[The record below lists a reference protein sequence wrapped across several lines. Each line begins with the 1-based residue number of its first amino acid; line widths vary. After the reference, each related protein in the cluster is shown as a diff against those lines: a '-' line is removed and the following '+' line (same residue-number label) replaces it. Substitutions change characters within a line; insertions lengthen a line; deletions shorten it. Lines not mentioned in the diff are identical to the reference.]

1 MLRRGASLFPRLKL
15 QRHKTMSGLPMQ
27 SKAAT
32 AIDRSGHIQGY
43 QRRICEDI
51 LPFWADAGFDQDC
64 GIFRE
69 RLDFSGRDCPS
80 VPRRA
85 MVQARQIFVYSAA
98 ARDGVFREGGDL
110 AARAMQSLFELY
122 LDEKD
127 PRRGFAFSIDAA
139 GKGVSQIRDSYTHA
153 FVLFSLAALYGL
165 TGEKRLL
172 SAAEATLQFI
182 DRHLICP
189 EHGGLLDRQPAP
201 ESVKRQNPLMHF
213 LEACLALHEAAPEGP
228 YFERAARIVGL
239 FEARLFQREAGALPE
254 VFAADWSLDPQATAF
269 FEPGH
274 HFEWIWLLDWYRRLG
289 GPVVAGTQ
297 ERLWESASCA
307 CGVDPRGWCYDTV
320 SLDRRPLK
328 RSTRLW
334 PHTEGAKAG
343 VARHAAGEARGL
355 SFSARMLQTLNEI
368 FLGRPFTGGWIDHFD
383 ANLEPIVSYVPASS
397 LYHLYGAF
405 REIARLRALE
415 TAKPTF

>member
-1 MLRRGASLFPRLKL
+1 M
-15 QRHKTMSGLPMQ
+15 
-27 SKAAT
+27 
-32 AIDRSGHIQGY
+32 
-43 QRRICEDI
+43 QRRAAIAIAQIDHTQKYQQRMCEEI
-51 LPFWADAGFDQDC
+51 LPFWADAGFDEVC
-64 GIFRE
+64 GVFRE
-69 RLDFSGRDCPS
+69 RFDFSGCDCPT

-85 MVQARQIFVYSAA
+85 MVQARQIYVYSTAA
-98 ARDGVFREGGDL
+98 KDGVFSEGGDL
-110 AARAMQSLFELY
+110 AARAMQRLFDLY

-139 GKGVSQIRDSYTHA
+139 GNSVSQIRDSYTHA

-165 TGEKRLL
+165 TGEKQFL
-172 SAAEATLQFI
+172 SAAESTLQFI
-182 DRHLICP
+182 DRYLICP
-189 EHGGLLDRQPAP
+189 DHGGLLDCQPSP

-228 YFERAARIVGL
+228 YLERAGRIVGL
-239 FEARLFQREAGALPE
+239 FEARLFQPEAGALPE
-254 VFAADWSLDPQATAF
+254 VFAADWSLDPSATTY

-274 HFEWIWLLDWYRRLG
+274 HFEWIWLLDWFRRLG
-289 GPVVAGTQ
+289 GRVVAQ
-297 ERLWESASCA
+297 AEDRLWESAGGA

-334 PHTEGAKAG
+334 SHAEGAKAG
-343 VARHAAGEARGL
+343 LARYAAGEAQGL
-355 SFSARMLQTLNEI
+355 SFCAQMLQTLNEI
-368 FLGRPFTGGWIDHFD
+368 FLDRPFPGGWIDHFD

-405 REIARLRALE
+405 REVARLRALQAAE
-415 TAKPTF
+415 PTF